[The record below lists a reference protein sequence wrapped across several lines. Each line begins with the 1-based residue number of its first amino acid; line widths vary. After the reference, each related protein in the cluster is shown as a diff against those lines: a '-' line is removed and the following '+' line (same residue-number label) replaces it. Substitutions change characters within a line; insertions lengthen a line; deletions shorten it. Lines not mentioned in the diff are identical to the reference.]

1 MFTMA
6 NNLYQKERPP
16 LKRETHETK
25 VVVDVSIFMIEN
37 VDEKASKFDAKFLLK
52 LKWYLSFYNSSYH
65 NKFVESLDR

>member
-6 NNLYQKERPP
+6 NNLYQKEQPP
-16 LKRETHETK
+16 LKRQTHETK

-52 LKWYLSFYNSSYH
+52 LKW
-65 NKFVESLDR
+65 